1 MKKKAALI
9 SLIAMTSFSLVV
21 TFLGAF
27 AWFVNSVSLGNM
39 NISGE
44 SDETYFAY
52 GKGTQAE
59 PFGINTPRHLYNLSW
74 LQFAGLFNK
83 DANNDG
89 KVDKQYY
96 FEIDPNLSGEL
107 NMSGWT
113 IPPIGTETYPFV
125 GTFNGNNK
133 VISNLTVSNQ
143 SSFDKKPESITYN
156 SSNQPEVVG
165 FFGVVGDLPEEETA
179 TSVVS
184 IHNFTLKNTTVKSTT
199 EHVLIGLAAGYVN
212 SDMSGVK
219 VDGTATIDV
228 NGRTTAAKTD
238 YSTKLSDYG
247 LVGYT
252 TKTGSTG
259 TYQQKLSEVFQ
270 QGKSGGEDTNW
281 GGSVNMLELN
291 KRIYYFLNQSL
302 ERKTLTNIEYNAA
315 KLTTSRY
322 HRYFAD
328 DVNSKKTFAISVY
341 EAGQGVS
348 YDPWYNADPTNP
360 PSNRYPLV
368 YRFEGKRTDA
378 KDGASGTG
386 TVQLPGTYIP
396 LLADT
401 AENGYTVL
409 TKNTGYIASEGFYG
423 SGTSVRTASYKNI
436 MIGNSVSPYS
446 TTEGTTFDPNKIEVL
461 SNSAVNYA
469 AGNYARINNGITSE
483 GATIQ
488 TSYSASIDP
497 TTFHGYSDA
506 YSTLKDILTESKY
519 VQGLHFTGNE
529 INKNNTVTVPNAYIN
544 GTEKTNYPVLT
555 SSVDFNL
562 KENGSIKFFA
572 GTYYNSVGT
581 NADSFFS
588 LHVVKRSGNSISN
601 TYQIYDIYENT
612 NTSTKK
618 AYPNLYYDSS
628 GNLIEVG
635 YTSANVT
642 RGSKLF
648 DLRFLHNAPPMANAI
663 YYFEIPVNTGEF
675 ALGSVSSSKTKGA
688 YLMYLDIGTNGKA
701 EDKIEAYSI
710 TTIANSNTFPL
721 GVDFIPITTSG
732 NGGDTIAVSVIPGQG
747 TVVFTV
753 TSNNISVTNSAS
765 LASYAYRNATNY
777 VASGP
782 GSGQFTCN
790 LTGDPPNIAAGG
802 TRVLM
807 VELETLAGAKYSVR
821 VIDTLDSGGSP
832 TNSVYEVDDLSDQ
845 AGYVTSTESAVAAL
859 STDENYSLSAFRALT
874 IAVVLTRETGTSDF
888 TTTYNL
894 DDCSYA
900 NKVVDVNIA
909 LNGTTISSVVTTG
922 YTFTPHYV

>member
-1 MKKKAALI
+1 MRKKAALI

-52 GKGTQAE
+52 GKGTEAE

-228 NGRTTAAKTD
+228 NGRTTSAKTD

-259 TYQQKLSEVFQ
+259 EYKQKLSEVYQ
-270 QGKSGGEDTNW
+270 QGKATGPDTGW
-281 GGSVNMLELN
+281 GGSIDSRSYNTW
-291 KRIYYFLNQSL
+291 IYNLYLSSV
-302 ERKTLTNIEYNAA
+302 TNNVG
-315 KLTTSRY
+315 
-322 HRYFAD
+322 D
-328 DVNSKKTFAISVY
+328 VY
-341 EAGQGVS
+341 EYSSMKAGTDSTYNFNTMQFSDFKLKFATAYRTGV
-348 YDPWYNADPTNP
+348 YPTNQGNKYTQYNNYMNPDYFNEP
-360 PSNRYPLV
+360 PDGHPVRSA
-368 YRFEGKRTDA
+368 T
-378 KDGASGTG
+378 GASM
-386 TVQLPGTYIP
+386 VYQLKDDCYIP
-396 LLADT
+396 LRFNDNQDGT
-401 AENGYTVL
+401 H
-409 TKNTGYIASEGFYG
+409 TKNTGYIVGGSHGSASSILG
-423 SGTSVRTASYKNI
+423 SPKLSSYYYSA
-436 MIGNSVSPYS
+436 IGNSLQKDGWVV
-446 TTEGTTFDPNKIEVL
+446 GTAVANKTLGYTDSNLEVL
-461 SNSAVNYA
+461 TYKNGWKRISDSHNENNTVINDYLTGYSKETVASLGLGKYND
-469 AGNYARINNGITSE
+469 ARN
-483 GATIQ
+483 TIQ
-488 TSYSASIDP
+488 TVCESSGRM
-497 TTFHGYSDA
+497 HG
-506 YSTLKDILTESKY
+506 IHFES
-519 VQGLHFTGNE
+519 VEVAAN
-529 INKNNTVTVPNAYIN
+529 NKITVPTAKIN
-544 GTEKTNYPVLT
+544 SQTYQNYDLLKG
-555 SSVDFNL
+555 SIQFNL
-562 KENGSIKFFA
+562 KENGFINFFA
-572 GTYYNSVGT
+572 GTYYTSTKYFN
-581 NADSFFS
+581 FFS
-588 LHVVKRSGNSISN
+588 LYHIERSGGTITAAKRIKEIYLNSASSSPKYVYKYNDN
-601 TYQIYDIYENT
+601 TY
-612 NTSTKK
+612 STGT
-618 AYPNLYYDSS
+618 AGTLVY
-628 GNLIEVG
+628 
-635 YTSANVT
+635 NVAT
-642 RGSKLF
+642 TLEA
-648 DLRFLHNAPPMANAI
+648 DAPVNNAL
-663 YYFEIPVNTGEF
+663 YYFEVPVNQGEY
-675 ALGSVSSSKTKGA
+675 AMGMVPGKASSYTGA
-688 YLMYLDIGTNGKA
+688 YMIYLDLGTNGQDK
-701 EDKIEAYSI
+701 DKISAYSI

-721 GVDFIPITTSG
+721 GVDFVPITTSG

-802 TRVLM
+802 IRVLSI
-807 VELETLAGAKYSVR
+807 ELTTLANAEYSIR
-821 VIDTLDSGGSP
+821 ITDNL
-832 TNSVYEVDDLSDQ
+832 NSNGTIASSTYEVDS
-845 AGYVTSTESAVAAL
+845 GSGFEPSNESTVSGL
-859 STDENYSLSAFRALT
+859 STDENYSLSAFRGLT
-874 IAVVLTRETGTSDF
+874 IAAILTRATGTSDF

-894 DDCSYA
+894 DDCSFED
-900 NKVVDVNIA
+900 KIVDVNIA